1 VSIRLVAFAS
11 LRYFR
16 SRRQASGVSAR
27 ILSVLGIAVGVM
39 TLIAVLGVMNG
50 FQLGFIESI
59 LELGSY
65 HLQIERTDG
74 EPLEPAVLRRLAL
87 LPMVRAV
94 VPFSEQQ
101 VIVESRFLGGRGCLL
116 RGLPAEVAD
125 LDPGFRAHMALVE
138 GTLELDSPADI
149 VLGVE
154 LARQLG
160 AEVGDSLNVMALGGV
175 SFNNLAPERRQ
186 YRVRGLFRS
195 GYYEYDLGWALVRLT
210 QSSASEGDREQVRYG
225 IKIRNRFRDEE
236 ALGAVAGVLGGGPYR
251 MGSWR
256 EFNRAFF
263 AALRMEKL
271 LMMILIGLIF
281 VVVGFNIYHS
291 LRRSVRERY
300 EEIGVMKAL
309 GASQDAVEYI
319 FVSEGFMIGLAGGG
333 SGLALGLLLAYNI
346 NAVFRAVEALINLVL
361 ELASRLV
368 VPLAGGDRF
377 ALFSPAYFYLSEVPS
392 RVLLPEAFLVVLFAL
407 VSCVLAALFAAAPV
421 RRVLP
426 AEVLRYE

>member
-16 SRRQASGVSAR
+16 SRRQASGVAAR

-39 TLIAVLGVMNG
+39 TLTSVLGVMNG

-65 HLQIERTDG
+65 HLQIQRTDG
-74 EPLEPAVLRRLAL
+74 QALEPELLRRLAL

-94 VPFSEQQ
+94 VPFTEQQ
-101 VIVESRFLGGRGCLL
+101 VIVQSRYLGGRGCLL
-116 RGLPAEVAD
+116 RGLPAEVSD
-125 LDPGFRAHMALVE
+125 LDPGFRAHLTMVE
-138 GTLELDSPADI
+138 GALELSDSSDI

-160 AEVGDSLNVMALGGV
+160 AELGDTVSVLALGGS
-175 SFNNLAPERRQ
+175 SFSNLAPESQQ
-186 YRVRGLFRS
+186 YRIRGLFRS
-195 GYYEYDLGWALVRLT
+195 GYYEFDLGWALVRL
-210 QSSASEGDREQVRYG
+210 ASEAGQTQIRYG
-225 IKIRNRFRDEE
+225 IKIRNRFRDE
-236 ALGAVAGVLGGGPYR
+236 AAVRAVDAVLGRGPYR
-251 MGSWR
+251 VGSWR

-300 EEIGVMKAL
+300 EEIGVLKAL
-309 GASQDAVEYI
+309 GASQDAVEHI
-319 FVSEGFMIGLAGGG
+319 FVSEGFLIGLVGGG
-333 SGLALGLLLAYNI
+333 LGLALGLFLASNI
-346 NAVFRAVEALINLVL
+346 NAVFRVVEGLVNLVL
-361 ELASRLV
+361 ELASSLV

-377 ALFSPAYFYLSEVPS
+377 ALFSPTYFYLSEVPS

-407 VSCVLAALFAAAPV
+407 GSCVLAALFAAAPV
-421 RRVLP
+421 RRVRP

>member
-1 VSIRLVAFAS
+1 VSIRLVAFAA

-16 SRRQASGVSAR
+16 SRRQGSGAAAR

-39 TLIAVLGVMNG
+39 TLTAVLGVMNG
-50 FQLGFIESI
+50 FQLGFIENI
-59 LELGSY
+59 LEISSY
-65 HLQIERTDG
+65 HLQVQRTDG
-74 EPLEPAVLRRLAL
+74 QPLEPELLRRLAL

-101 VIVESRFLGGRGCLL
+101 VIVQSRYLGGRGCLL
-116 RGLPAEVAD
+116 RGLPAEVSD
-125 LDPGFRAHMALVE
+125 LDPGFRAHMTMVE
-138 GTLELDSPADI
+138 GALELADPQDM

-160 AEVGDSLNVMALGGV
+160 VEVGDTVSVLALGGV
-175 SFNNLAPERRQ
+175 SFNNLAPESRQ
-186 YRVRGLFRS
+186 YRIRGLFRS
-195 GYYEYDLGWALVRLT
+195 GYYEFDLGWALVRLAA
-210 QSSASEGDREQVRYG
+210 SPASEAGEAQIRYG
-225 IKIRNRFRDEE
+225 IKIRNRFHDEA
-236 ALGAVAGVLGGGPYR
+236 ALRAVAAVLGPGPYR
-251 MGSWR
+251 VGSWR
-256 EFNRAFF
+256 EFSRAFF

-271 LMMILIGLIF
+271 LMMILVGLIF

-300 EEIGVMKAL
+300 EEIGVLKAL

-319 FVSEGFMIGLAGGG
+319 FVSEGFLIGLLGGG
-333 SGLALGLLLAYNI
+333 LGLALGLLLASNI
-346 NAVFRAVEALINLVL
+346 NAVFRAAEALVNLVL

-377 ALFSPAYFYLSEVPS
+377 ALFSPTYFYLSEVPS

-407 VSCVLAALFAAAPV
+407 GSCVLAALFAAVPV